1 MTTGLLFRIWI
12 SPARLALSGRL
23 RQVAA
28 DEIGGLIAS
37 SKAWEASRQLETA
50 RAKARQNPL
59 ASAIGGVRS
68 LARA

>member
-1 MTTGLLFRIWI
+1 MT
-12 SPARLALSGRL
+12 
-23 RQVAA
+23 VAA

>member
-28 DEIGGLIAS
+28 DEIERL
-37 SKAWEASRQLETA
+37 SRVG
-50 RAKARQNPL
+50 RRP
-59 ASAIGGVRS
+59 SVVDS
-68 LARA
+68 